1 MAKKTKTPTAPNWR
15 TGEGYPEYSSAQ
27 TDRLLDK
34 LWHIEDLA
42 DAGECVRLTVAG

>member
-1 MAKKTKTPTAPNWR
+1 MTESEIEAKFRPLAAQVL
-15 TGEGYPEYSSAQ
+15 SSAQ